1 MHSSVS
7 AADVVVF
14 LNQRHEMWTNA
25 FHKSPSKV
33 DTKLLFSIQYENAFS
48 KFIQLEAF
56 GWVTIRFMVKFIV

>member
-25 FHKSPSKV
+25 FTKSPSKV

-48 KFIQLEAF
+48 KFIQPEAF